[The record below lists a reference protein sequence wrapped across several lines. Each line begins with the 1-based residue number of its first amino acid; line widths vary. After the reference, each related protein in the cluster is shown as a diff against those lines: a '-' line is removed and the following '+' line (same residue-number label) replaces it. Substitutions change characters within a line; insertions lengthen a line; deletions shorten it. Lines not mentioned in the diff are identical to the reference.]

1 MTERQWIGIMAA
13 IIKAG
18 YDSADP
24 GHHNDCCHQWAV
36 SDARE
41 IANELAENEKPTK
54 PRRPRTK

>member
-1 MTERQWIGIMAA
+1 MAA